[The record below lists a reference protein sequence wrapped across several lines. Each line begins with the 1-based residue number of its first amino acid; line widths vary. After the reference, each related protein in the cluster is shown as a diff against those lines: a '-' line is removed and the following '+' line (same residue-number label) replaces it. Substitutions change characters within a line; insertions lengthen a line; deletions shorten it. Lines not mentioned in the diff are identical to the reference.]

1 MNEAV
6 DAPTGQPGIGGALG
20 GCDLTMRPA
29 MADAVIPERRDE
41 ADEGMVRAEDLSRQL
56 RDLPPD
62 LVQLPLVIGSQRRLR
77 VKLGEVR
84 LDRFQARLGHIQS
97 LGDLRKG

>member
-1 MNEAV
+1 MHDAV
-6 DAPTGQPGIGGALG
+6 DAPTGQPGTGGALG
-20 GCDLTMRPA
+20 GGDLAMRPA

-56 RDLPPD
+56 RDQPTNRT
-62 LVQLPLVIGSQRRLR
+62 QLPLMLCRRWHVR
-77 VKLGEVR
+77 VTRGEVR
-84 LDRFQARLGHIQS
+84 LDRCQARLGHIQS